1 VARSRQGH
9 QDDKEACAL
18 AGRRSLGFTAAP
30 RFYVGNLK
38 ALDASISR
46 IFIDTYFCQALR
58 PQDAYGL
65 RPRNHG
71 GASAI
76 GLSATD
82 A

>member
-1 VARSRQGH
+1 MARSRQSH
-9 QDDKEACAL
+9 QDDKEGCAL
-18 AGRRSLGFTAAP
+18 GGAKVSRSAQDT
-30 RFYVGNLK
+30 FYIGNLK

-46 IFIDTYFCQALR
+46 IFIDTYFCQAR
-58 PQDAYGL
+58 RSQDAYGL
-65 RPRNHG
+65 RPRNHV